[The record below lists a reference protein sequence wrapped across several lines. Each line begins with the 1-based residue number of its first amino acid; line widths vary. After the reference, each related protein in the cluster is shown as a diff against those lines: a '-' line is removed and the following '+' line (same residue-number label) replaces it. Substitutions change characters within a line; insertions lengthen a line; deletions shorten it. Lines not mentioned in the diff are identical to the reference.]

1 MTGSLNVCVCVC
13 ADWSYGNFKKLI
25 RSSYFC
31 PTLDRHLFFLF
42 FLLSMNINPFTLLQ

>member
-1 MTGSLNVCVCVC
+1 MTGSLNVCVC

-31 PTLDRHLFFLF
+31 PTLDRHLFFF

>member
-1 MTGSLNVCVCVC
+1 MTGSLNVCVC

-31 PTLDRHLFFLF
+31 PTLDRHLFFFVF
-42 FLLSMNINPFTLLQ
+42 FFFAEYEY